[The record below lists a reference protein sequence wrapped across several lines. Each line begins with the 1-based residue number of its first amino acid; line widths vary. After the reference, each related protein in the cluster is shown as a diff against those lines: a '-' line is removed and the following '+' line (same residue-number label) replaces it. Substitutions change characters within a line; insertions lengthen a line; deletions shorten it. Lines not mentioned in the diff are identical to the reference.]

1 MATTDDAIPL
11 IVFSSV
17 VQNDEPKFHYWSLFL
32 TEIISVFL
40 TVLKKYCTGVFLG

>member
-1 MATTDDAIPL
+1 VTTDDAIPL

-17 VQNDEPKFHYWSLFL
+17 VHYWRLFL

-40 TVLKKYCTGVFLG
+40 TVLKKFCTGVFLD